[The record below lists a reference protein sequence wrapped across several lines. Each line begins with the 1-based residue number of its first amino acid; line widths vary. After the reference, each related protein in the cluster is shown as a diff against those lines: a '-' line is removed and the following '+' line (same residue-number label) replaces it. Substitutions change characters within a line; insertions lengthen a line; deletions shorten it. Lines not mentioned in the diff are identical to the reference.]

1 MRALQIVGL
10 LVLGGVLAY
19 VTAVVAQFADPSPA
33 DGPVEEVGAIKQR
46 VPEDWLVAC
55 VADWDEQTHMT
66 TTEWRASCARVAG
79 ERGYLQLSTASVTSI
94 GGRKAR

>member
-1 MRALQIVGL
+1 MRALQIVGS

-19 VTAVVAQFADPSPA
+19 VTAVIAQFADPSPV

-66 TTEWRASCARVAG
+66 KTEWRASCARVAS
-79 ERGYLQLSTASVTSI
+79 ERGYYQLSTASVTSV
-94 GGRKAR
+94 GDKAR